1 MLRHLVVK
9 FDFWAFS
16 SHFPPFP
23 PKQWWFFY
31 FFDCTDHSA
40 YTTLNWGAGGIR
52 ELTLGANKVEKCLSI
67 EKCDFLNVSQLLL
80 SLIVWKLFMQ
90 TVSISFIYPSSSKF
104 IFTKVTK
111 CVVQSDSWLKKK
123 WQVIFSHRNS
133 DAKTKPGVSHE
144 WINPYLA
151 LKGVSIA
158 TFSLLKRSKSVYL
171 TFIQRNSHY
180 DIMATSVSLHCI

>member
-1 MLRHLVVK
+1 M
-9 FDFWAFS
+9 
-16 SHFPPFP
+16 
-23 PKQWWFFY
+23 
-31 FFDCTDHSA
+31 
-40 YTTLNWGAGGIR
+40 
-52 ELTLGANKVEKCLSI
+52 
-67 EKCDFLNVSQLLL
+67 SQLRL

-90 TVSISFIYPSSSKF
+90 AVSISFIYPRSSKF

-144 WINPYLA
+144 WIDPYLA

-171 TFIQRNSHY
+171 TFNQRNSHY
-180 DIMATSVSLHCI
+180 DIMATSVSLFSCHILTKKQKLYRSLAKISWCLTSIRYFTITDDLIMTSQ